1 MELFP
6 FPTVRSGQKEFLDD
20 AREAISTGMHLLA
33 HAPTGVGKTSAAL
46 TAALEYGMERGMLTL
61 FLTSRQSHHKIAIQT
76 LRLMKKRS
84 GRDIVVVDIIAK
96 QSMCPREDVTHF
108 FPGEFHEFCR
118 IQQRTHRCRY
128 AFNESEDLME
138 ALRTEI
144 CDVGSLVRMA
154 TAYDVCPY
162 KAALELGAL
171 ADVIVCDYNYLFSP
185 AEDTILSRL
194 GRSSDELLVI
204 VDEAHNL
211 PDRIRDH
218 LSLSIT
224 PFDLKDAI
232 KEIKGLKGEISP
244 RLSRHLRSMLQI
256 FDAFAKRAP
265 QGGETLISRDDLL
278 ERIGRILKERLD
290 PLSLDEFIEMLADS
304 GREVIKDGA
313 YRSALSQ
320 LASFLEVWS
329 QNDDVSV
336 RIFENRDPPRISYRL
351 LDPSVFSREIF
362 AQVHGSILMSGTLFP
377 EMTRDLLGIE
387 EERSMLRT
395 YQSPFPGKNRLIL
408 AVGGITTLYS
418 KRDEVMFEKIGDRIS
433 AVAARIPGNLAVF
446 FPSYTIMDAVLPYVR
461 SGKRI
466 VKEGRSMTKDE
477 KDGIYEV
484 LMNLKERGGGILAGV
499 MGGSL
504 AEGVDYP
511 ANALDGVVIVGVPL
525 SPPSLEVKSLIEY
538 YEKKFRRGYLYGY
551 IYPAM
556 NRVLQAAGRC
566 IRSEEDRGVIVLM
579 DDRFGMRKY
588 LNCLPPE
595 WRVIVSD
602 DWEELIEE
610 FFYA

>member
-256 FDAFAKRAP
+256 FDAFAKRTP

-484 LMNLKERGGGILAGV
+484 LMNLKERGGG
-499 MGGSL
+499 
-504 AEGVDYP
+504 
-511 ANALDGVVIVGVPL
+511 
-525 SPPSLEVKSLIEY
+525 
-538 YEKKFRRGYLYGY
+538 
-551 IYPAM
+551 
-556 NRVLQAAGRC
+556 
-566 IRSEEDRGVIVLM
+566 
-579 DDRFGMRKY
+579 
-588 LNCLPPE
+588 
-595 WRVIVSD
+595 
-602 DWEELIEE
+602 
-610 FFYA
+610 

>member
-144 CDVGSLVRMA
+144 CDVGSLIRMA

-265 QGGETLISRDDLL
+265 QGGETLISKDDLL

>member
-1 MELFP
+1 MFP

-232 KEIKGLKGEISP
+232 KEIKGLKGGISP

-256 FDAFAKRAP
+256 FDAFAKRTP

-525 SPPSLEVKSLIEY
+525 SPPSIEVKSLIEY

-610 FFYA
+610 FFYV

>member
-1 MELFP
+1 MFP

-144 CDVGSLVRMA
+144 CDVGSLIRMA

-265 QGGETLISRDDLL
+265 QGGETLISKDDLL